1 MARDY
6 LPYATL
12 TPPGSGTLGGPYFA
26 VLLETDLRVFFDFES
41 CPQGKEQRDTP
52 PYRRCLGELPDRERD
67 HRVSGHGP
75 A

>member
-1 MARDY
+1 
-6 LPYATL
+6 
-12 TPPGSGTLGGPYFA
+12 
-26 VLLETDLRVFFDFES
+26 LRVFFDFES
-41 CPQGKEQRDTP
+41 CPQGNEQRDTP